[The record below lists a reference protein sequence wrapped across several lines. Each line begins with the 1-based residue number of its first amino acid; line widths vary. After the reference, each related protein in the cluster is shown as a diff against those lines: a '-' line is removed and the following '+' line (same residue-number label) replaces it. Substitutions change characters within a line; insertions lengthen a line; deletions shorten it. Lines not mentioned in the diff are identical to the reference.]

1 MAIVINHDLC
11 NGCKKC
17 VKICPYE
24 GVEVKDGK
32 AYLNNRCTACG
43 ACIDA
48 CKVEAISSDI
58 KEREIPDFSDFKGVW
73 VFAEQ
78 RDGAISRVT
87 FELLGLG
94 QSLAQQLNQELSAV
108 LLGYKVDH
116 VTEDLKEFG
125 ARNIYLA
132 QHKLLAQYQTNP
144 YAKIISEIVLEHKPN
159 IFLIGATAIGRDLA
173 PRVSMRLNLGLTAD
187 CTELTI
193 DPDDGSLLQTRPA
206 FGGNVMATIQT
217 PYTRPQ
223 MATVRPGVMEAIRE
237 DYSQKKPTIIK
248 KDVTLLDAD
257 SLTKVLEMVR
267 EKKRGINLC
276 DAKVIIA
283 GGRGVGSEKGMQS
296 LFSLAEVLGGEVA
309 GTRMVIEE
317 GWLPAERQVGQTGQ
331 TVRPELYIA
340 CGISGAI
347 QHRAGML
354 GSRYIIAINTDKRA
368 PIFEVA
374 DWGIVGNLHEVVPTL
389 GEAMKERRARQGA

>member
-11 NGCKKC
+11 NGCGKC

-58 KEREIPDFSDFKGVW
+58 KERKIPDFSDFKGVW

-78 RDGAISRVT
+78 RDGAINRVT

-94 QSLAQQLNQELSAV
+94 QSLAKQLNQELSAV
-108 LLGYKVDH
+108 LLGYKVDG
-116 VTEDLKEFG
+116 VAEELKEFG

-132 QHKLLAQYQTNP
+132 QHRLLARYQTNP
-144 YAKIISEIVLEHKPN
+144 YAKVISEIVLEHKPN

-206 FGGNVMATIQT
+206 FGGNVMATIKT
-217 PYTRPQ
+217 SYSRPQ
-223 MATVRPGVMEAIRE
+223 MATVRPGVMETKRKARPSKCRIT
-237 DYSQKKPTIIK
+237 KKEVNLIN
-248 KDVTLLDAD
+248 KDTL
-257 SLTKVLEMVR
+257 TRILEMVR
-267 EKKRGINLC
+267 ENKGDINLC

-296 LFSLAEVLGGEVA
+296 LFSLAEALGGEVA

-317 GWLPAERQVGQTGQ
+317 GWLPPERQVGQTGQ

-354 GSRYIIAINTDKRA
+354 GSRYIIAINTDGRA

-374 DWGIVGNLHEVVPTL
+374 DWGIVGNLHEVVPKL
-389 GEAMKERRARQGA
+389 SKAMSERMTRQRV

>member
-1 MAIVINHDLC
+1 MAIVINHNLC
-11 NGCKKC
+11 NGCEKC
-17 VKICPYE
+17 VKICPYD

-32 AYLNNRCTACG
+32 AYLNNRCTSCG
-43 ACIDA
+43 ACINA
-48 CKVEAISSDI
+48 CKVGAISSDI
-58 KEREIPDFSDFKGVW
+58 KERRIPDFSGFKGVW
-73 VFAEQ
+73 IFAEQ
-78 RDGAISRVT
+78 RGGAISRVS

-94 QSLAQQLNQELSAV
+94 QSLAQQLNQDLSAV
-108 LLGYKVDH
+108 LLGYNVDD
-116 VTEDLKEFG
+116 VAEELDEFG
-125 ARNIYLA
+125 AQNIYLA
-132 QHKLLAQYQTNP
+132 QHKLLAHYQTNP
-144 YAKIISEIVLEHKPN
+144 YAKVISEMVLEHKPN

-206 FGGNVMATIQT
+206 FGGNVMATIKT
-217 PYTRPQ
+217 LYSRPQ
-223 MATVRPGVMEAIRE
+223 MATVRPGVMEAKRR
-237 DYSQKKPTIIK
+237 DGSQKSTIIK
-248 KDVTLLDAD
+248 KDVTLLDSD
-257 SLTKVLEMVR
+257 TLTKVLEMVR
-267 EKKRGINLC
+267 EKKRKINLC

-283 GGRGVGSEKGMQS
+283 GGRGVGSKKGMQP
-296 LFSLAEVLGGEVA
+296 LFSLAEALGGEVA

-317 GWLPAERQVGQTGQ
+317 GWLPPERQVGQTGQ

-354 GSRYIIAINTDKRA
+354 GSRYIIAINTDERA

-389 GEAMKERRARQGA
+389 SKAMSERIMRQRA

>member
-1 MAIVINHDLC
+1 MGISIDLELC
-11 NGCKKC
+11 NGCGKC
-17 VKICPYE
+17 IKICPYG
-24 GVEVKDGK
+24 GVELKDGK
-32 AYLNNRCTACG
+32 AHLNERCTACG

-78 RDGAISRVT
+78 RDGVVNRVT
-87 FELLGLG
+87 LELLGLG
-94 QSLAQQLNQELSAV
+94 QTLTEQLNQELSAV
-108 LLGYKVDH
+108 LLGYNVEH
-116 VTEDLKEFG
+116 LTEELKEFG
-125 ARNIYLA
+125 AQNIYLA
-132 QHKLLAQYQTNP
+132 QHEMLAHYQTNP
-144 YAKIISEIVLEHKPN
+144 YAKVISEIVLEHKPN
-159 IFLIGATAIGRDLA
+159 IFMIGATAIGRDLA

-193 DPDDGSLLQTRPA
+193 EPDDGSLLQTRPA
-206 FGGNVMATIQT
+206 FGGNVMATIKT
-217 PYTRPQ
+217 LYSRPQ
-223 MATVRPGVMEAIRE
+223 MATVRPGVMEAKRKDSLLKSRIA
-237 DYSQKKPTIIK
+237 K
-248 KDVTLLDAD
+248 KDVKLLDKD
-257 SLTKVLEMVR
+257 TLTKVLDVVR
-267 EKKRGINLC
+267 EKKKGVNLC
-276 DAKVIIA
+276 DAKVIVA
-283 GGRGVGSEKGMQS
+283 GGRGVGSEQDMEC

-354 GSRYIIAINTDKRA
+354 GSRYVIAINKDERA

-374 DWGIVGNLHEVVPTL
+374 DWGIVGDLHEVVPTL
-389 GEAMKERRARQGA
+389 SKAMKDRKTMQGA

>member
-1 MAIVINHDLC
+1 MAIVIDHDLC
-11 NGCKKC
+11 NGCGKC

-94 QSLAQQLNQELSAV
+94 QSIAKQLNQDLSAV
-108 LLGYKVDH
+108 LLGYKVDG
-116 VTEDLKEFG
+116 VAGELKEFG
-125 ARNIYLA
+125 AQNIYCA
-132 QHKLLAQYQTNP
+132 QHKLLARYQTNP
-144 YAKIISEIVLEHKPN
+144 YAKVISEIVVEHKPN

-193 DPDDGSLLQTRPA
+193 DPNDGSLLQTRPA

-217 PYTRPQ
+217 PYSRPQ
-223 MATVRPGVMEAIRE
+223 MATVRPGVMEARRRDGAPACTLIP
-237 DYSQKKPTIIK
+237 KK
-248 KDVTLLDAD
+248 VSLLDTD
-257 SLTKVLEMVR
+257 SLTKVLEVVK
-267 EKKRGINLC
+267 EKKRGVNLC
-276 DAKVIIA
+276 DAKVIVA

-309 GTRMVIEE
+309 GTRVVIED
-317 GWLPAERQVGQTGQ
+317 GWLPVERQVGQTGQ

-354 GSRYIIAINTDKRA
+354 GSRYIIAINTDERA

-389 GEAMKERRARQGA
+389 SKAMSEKRTRQGA